1 MRTGGAI
8 RVAVLLQACLMVLW
22 AADDSTV
29 GREVAIPHHLKDG
42 EEFTVP
48 LPKLL
53 QYGHKLFAANFT
65 IQEGA
70 GRPLSKGTGAPLSD
84 PSDPLVFPRNFN
96 RISGPDA
103 NSCAGCHNL
112 PYTGGGGDRVT
123 NVFVLGQRF
132 DFATLDHKDP
142 VRTKS
147 AMDERRVFVA
157 QSGFPSP
164 GAMDVANER
173 KTTGMF
179 GSGFIEMLARQMTAE
194 LQAIRDATP
203 PGRSSLLVSK
213 GVSFGSI
220 IHKADGTW
228 DASLVQGLPA
238 PSLVSGG
245 SKSAPT
251 LLVCAFHQAGVVVSL
266 REFTNNAF
274 NQHHG
279 MQSEERFGVGADP
292 DGDGIVNELTKAD
305 VTAITVYQAALAVPG
320 RWLSSDPRIRE
331 AEGNGEILFSKIGCA
346 NCHVPALPLDKQ
358 GWIYSEPNPYNP
370 AGNLQPNAAGYPLK
384 VDLTSDELPVPR
396 LHPEQGVVMVPA
408 FTDLRL
414 HDISSGPNDPN
425 AEALDQ
431 NQPPGSPG
439 FFAGNRKFLTKKLW
453 GFANSGPFMHH
464 GKFTT
469 IREAILAHSGEALFP
484 RMTFQSLSSYDQG
497 SVIEFLKTLQVLP
510 PGTKTLEITPEAEEN

>member
-1 MRTGGAI
+1 
-8 RVAVLLQACLMVLW
+8 MVLW
-22 AADDSTV
+22 AADDSRV
-29 GREVAIPHHLKDG
+29 GREVAIPHHLKNG

-48 LPKLL
+48 LSKLL

-142 VRTKS
+142 VRTKG

-157 QSGFPSP
+157 QSGFPAP

-179 GSGFIEMLARQMTAE
+179 GSGFIEMLARQMTAD

-220 IHKADGTW
+220 IHKADGRGMRRW
-228 DASLVQGLPA
+228 CKDFRLLVLCPGVPSHRQHCSFA
-238 PSLVSGG
+238 PS
-245 SKSAPT
+245 
-251 LLVCAFHQAGVVVSL
+251 
-266 REFTNNAF
+266 
-274 NQHHG
+274 
-279 MQSEERFGVGADP
+279 
-292 DGDGIVNELTKAD
+292 TK
-305 VTAITVYQAALAVPG
+305 
-320 RWLSSDPRIRE
+320 
-331 AEGNGEILFSKIGCA
+331 
-346 NCHVPALPLDKQ
+346 
-358 GWIYSEPNPYNP
+358 
-370 AGNLQPNAAGYPLK
+370 
-384 VDLTSDELPVPR
+384 
-396 LHPEQGVVMVPA
+396 
-408 FTDLRL
+408 
-414 HDISSGPNDPN
+414 
-425 AEALDQ
+425 
-431 NQPPGSPG
+431 PGS
-439 FFAGNRKFLTKKLW
+439 
-453 GFANSGPFMHH
+453 
-464 GKFTT
+464 
-469 IREAILAHSGEALFP
+469 
-484 RMTFQSLSSYDQG
+484 
-497 SVIEFLKTLQVLP
+497 
-510 PGTKTLEITPEAEEN
+510 